1 MNSFRKIVVLLGLSL
16 LVGAVPLL
24 TTQGTSKAT
33 LAIAYAQGLWPPVS
47 GVATVYYTIDSASDP
62 NATPNIDA
70 AIKTFNADFMG
81 VIQWVPWTSSDG
93 TYYVDINLS
102 ASDTTGVCE
111 ANEGYENKPAQPMD
125 GSTNCTIGT
134 ILHEMGHVIG
144 LWHEQNRTDRASYI
158 TVSYPNVIKGSW
170 GNFQIQTDDVQIL
183 GPYDYASVMQYP
195 PYSFSATG
203 LAVIETS
210 PAGMPLS
217 SYEGVPA
224 LAGATDT
231 TPAEPV
237 FDYSAGDK
245 ETVLRLYG
253 AAPKSVTVT
262 SNPVGLSVVVDGVT
276 VTTPQTYAWPLYSVH
291 TLNVV
296 SEVQSLS
303 GYIVNSNPSVAAN
316 FYYTFGRWNN
326 STLQSQSITVTPG
339 TGSPTFPST
348 SPQVATYSA
357 NFVQL
362 VPYTTVQLYPSSASG
377 SASISPAPQTYFGGT
392 TAFFIA
398 RRKATLT
405 ATANTGWNFYEFNNG
420 PYWLPGGLGLNPKG
434 FDVPD
439 TGNPVDPVAEFSDG
453 PVYTVTVTPETFSS
467 GIYLYVDS
475 NFVESPHNF
484 SAGNSP
490 DTNYDPTWTAGS
502 PHTLSFPSPEY
513 PYSSNTRYSFSKWS
527 TNVAGK
533 TANDGEIKSLPAAKA
548 TYTATVIPQFAP
560 ATNFSYPPCGG
571 TGSISP
577 SSPTDDGF
585 YPTGT
590 ELMFSATA
598 GSGGWEFG
606 GWTDDLTGNM
616 NPTTLTP
623 TGETLVFANFNID
636 AAPLTLTKI
645 QPASVKVGSKGF
657 VMTLTGTGF
666 SPDSNV
672 SVNGFNEFLPV
683 TYVSATT
690 LKVTVPPSDYLDVPG
705 GYQVFVEN
713 FPTGW
718 QGCAVFG
725 YQTFLVEG
733 KGPPVATPVF
743 SPKAEAYTGTVN
755 VSISDAVAG
764 ATIYY
769 TTDGTTP
776 TTASMQYTAGVPIV
790 VMATETLKADAT
802 ATGYVRSAVA
812 TAKYTITTD

>member
-1 MNSFRKIVVLLGLSL
+1 MLLGLSL

-33 LAIAYAQGLWPPVS
+33 LAIAYSQGLWPPVS
-47 GVATVYYTIDSASDP
+47 GVATVYYTVDSASDP
-62 NATPNIDA
+62 DATPKINA
-70 AIKTFNADFMG
+70 AIKTFNADFKG
-81 VIQWVPWTSSDG
+81 VIQWVPWTSADG
-93 TYYVDINLS
+93 PNYVDINLS
-102 ASDTTGVCE
+102 ASDTNGVCE
-111 ANEGYENKPAQPMD
+111 ANEGYEAIPAQPMT

-203 LAVIETS
+203 LAVIETIT
-210 PAGMPLS
+210 PGIPVG

-224 LAGATDT
+224 QAGVSGN
-231 TPAEPV
+231 PAEPV

-253 AAPKSVTVT
+253 AAPKSLTVT
-262 SNPVGLSVVVDGVT
+262 SNPVGLSVIVDGVT
-276 VTTPQTYAWPLYSVH
+276 YTTTPQTFAWPLFSTH
-291 TLNVV
+291 TLSVP
-296 SEVQSLS
+296 SAVQSLP
-303 GYIVNSNPSVAAN
+303 GYILNSDGSSEPET
-316 FYYTFGRWNN
+316 FYYTYGRWNN
-326 STLQSQSITVTPG
+326 STAQSQSITVTPG
-339 TGSPTFPST
+339 TGSPTFPTT

-362 VPYTTVQLYPSSASG
+362 VPYTPVQLYPSSASG
-377 SASISPAPQTYFGGT
+377 SATISPTPQTYFGGT
-392 TAFFIA
+392 TEFFIA
-398 RRKATLT
+398 RQKATLT

-420 PYWLPGGLGLNPKG
+420 PFWLPGGLGLNPKG

-439 TGNPVDPVAEFSDG
+439 SGNPVDPVAEFSNG
-453 PVYTVTVTPETFSS
+453 PVYTVTVTPESFSS
-467 GIYLYVDS
+467 GIYVYVDGD
-475 NFVESPHNF
+475 FYESPKNF
-484 SAGNSP
+484 SAGSGADP
-490 DTNYDPTWTAGS
+490 TTYDPTWTAGS
-502 PHTLSFPSPEY
+502 MHTLSFPSPEY
-513 PYSSNTRYSFSKWS
+513 PYSSNTRYSLSKWS
-527 TNVAGK
+527 TNALGGNI
-533 TANDGEIKSLPAAKA
+533 TALPAGKA

-577 SSPTDDGF
+577 SSPTGDGF

-590 ELMFSATA
+590 PLTFSATA

-645 QPASVKVGSKGF
+645 QPASVKVGSKSF

-672 SVNGFNEFLPV
+672 SVNGFNEFLPI

-690 LKVTVPPSDYLDVPG
+690 LKVTVPAAGTDSPYLNVPG

-713 FPTGW
+713 YPMNW
-718 QGCAVFG
+718 NGCAVFG
-725 YQTFLVEG
+725 FQTFLVEG
-733 KGPPVATPVF
+733 KGAPAADLVF
-743 SPKAEAYTGTVN
+743 SPKAGKYKTMQN
-755 VSISDAVAG
+755 VTISNAAAG

-769 TTDGTTP
+769 TTDGSTP
-776 TTASMQYTAGVPIV
+776 TTSSLQYTPGVPIV
-790 VMATETLKADAT
+790 VSETETLKADAT

-812 TAKYTITTD
+812 TAKYTITQ

>member
-1 MNSFRKIVVLLGLSL
+1 MHSFRKIVALLSLSL
-16 LVGAVPLL
+16 LVGAIPLL

-33 LAIAYAQGLWPPVS
+33 LAIAYSQGLWPPVS
-47 GVATVYYTIDSASDP
+47 GVATVYYSIDSASDP
-62 NATPNIDA
+62 NATPKINA
-70 AIKTFNADFMG
+70 AINTFNADFMG
-81 VIQWVPWTSSDG
+81 VIQWVPWTSADG
-93 TYYVDINLS
+93 PNYVDIDLS
-102 ASDTTGVCE
+102 ADNTSGECE
-111 ANEGYENKPAQPMD
+111 ANEGYEAIPAQPMN
-125 GSTNCTIGT
+125 GSTNCTVGT

-158 TVSYPNVIKGSW
+158 TVSYANVIRGSW

-195 PYSFSATG
+195 PYSFTANG
-203 LAVIETS
+203 LAVIETT

-224 LAGATDT
+224 LAGASGN
-231 TPAEPV
+231 PAEPA

-245 ETVLRLYG
+245 ETILRLYG

-276 VTTPQTYAWPLYSVH
+276 VTTPQIFTWPLFSTH
-291 TLNVV
+291 TLSVP

-316 FYYTFGRWNN
+316 FYYTFGRWNIG
-326 STLQSQSITVTPG
+326 TAQSQTITVTPG
-339 TGSPTFPST
+339 TGSPTFPTT
-348 SPQVATYSA
+348 SPQIATYA
-357 NFVQL
+357 ADFVQL
-362 VPYTTVQLYPSSASG
+362 VPYTTVGLYPSSASG
-377 SASISPAPQTYFGGT
+377 SASISPTPQTYFGGT
-392 TAFFIA
+392 TEFFTA
-398 RRKATLT
+398 RQKATLT
-405 ATANTGWNFYEFNNG
+405 ATANTGWSFYEFNNG
-420 PYWLPGGLGLNPKG
+420 PFWLPGGLGLNPKG

-439 TGNPVDPVAEFSDG
+439 SGNPVDPVAEFSNG
-453 PVYTVTVTPETFSS
+453 PVYAVTVAPETFSS
-467 GIYLYVDS
+467 GLYLYVDGE
-475 NFVESPHNF
+475 FWESPKNF
-484 SAGNSP
+484 SAGSGA
-490 DTNYDPTWTAGS
+490 DPTSYDTSWTTGS
-502 PHTLSFPSPEY
+502 SHTLSFPSPEY
-513 PYSSNTRYSFSKWS
+513 PYSSNTRYSLSAWSKNAPNGMI
-527 TNVAGK
+527 T
-533 TANDGEIKSLPAAKA
+533 LPAAK
-548 TYTATVIPQFAP
+548 TTFTATVVPQFAP

-571 TGSISP
+571 TASISP

-590 ELMFSATA
+590 PLTFTATA
-598 GSGGWEFG
+598 NSGAGWEFG
-606 GWTDDLTGNM
+606 GWTDDLTGTA
-616 NPTTLTP
+616 NPATLTP

-636 AAPLTLTKI
+636 EAPLTLTKI
-645 QPASVKVGSKGF
+645 QPATAKVGSKGF

-672 SVNGFNEFLPV
+672 SVNGFDEFLPV

-690 LKVTVPPSDYLDVPG
+690 LKVTVPAAGPSSPFLETPG

-718 QGCAVFG
+718 KGCAVFG
-725 YQTFLVEG
+725 FQTFLVEG
-733 KGPPVATPVF
+733 KGAPAGVLVF
-743 SPKAEAYTGTVN
+743 SPKAGKYADPVN
-755 VSISDAVAG
+755 VTISNAAAG

-776 TTASMQYTAGVPIV
+776 TTSSPQYTPGTPILV
-790 VMATETLKADAT
+790 SSTETLKADAT

-812 TAKYTITTD
+812 SAKYTITTP